1 MVASVSPP
9 SRCSEDRVFYRR
21 DDYHVGESTGYLLH
35 QVMLS
40 IRRDLERRLALHGL
54 TFAQWVP
61 LWRLKTGQGRTS
73 QEIACEVDIDA
84 GAMTRL
90 LDRLVAK
97 GLIERSR
104 SASDRRV
111 VNLALT
117 PAGEAVAEQI
127 PEVLADVNNAYLK
140 GFRVDEWQQLNGM
153 LRRMLVN
160 GQALASWPEDNRPIE
175 EVS

>member
-1 MVASVSPP
+1 MNPSLAPPAAPP
-9 SRCSEDRVFYRR
+9 SDGTFYRG
-21 DDYHVGESTGYLLH
+21 DDYVIGDSVAYLLH
-35 QVMLS
+35 QLTLS
-40 IRRDLERRLALHGL
+40 IRRELDRRLVPHGL
-54 TFAQWVP
+54 TVAQWVP
-61 LWRLKTGQGRTS
+61 LWRLKTGQARTS

-117 PAGEAVAEQI
+117 PAGEAVVALI
-127 PEVLADVNNAYLK
+127 PQVLADLNNAYLQ
-140 GFRVDEWQQLNGM
+140 GFTQAEWHQLQN
-153 LRRMLVN
+153 LLQRMLAN
-160 GQALASWPEDNRPIE
+160 GQSLPAGTEPAGEQP
-175 EVS
+175 